1 MSYFLTIAASDTS
14 GGAGVYQ
21 DLKVAQYY
29 GFWGLSALTA
39 ITSQDFNNVYSVTP
53 LEKEVFEKQLQCLLK
68 SFKPDCIKIGLVPN
82 IEILDIIY
90 HYLQKIETYV
100 VLDPVFQSSSG
111 FDFID
116 DSYIAL
122 LKKSLSDCVSVITP
136 NSNELAMLIGEKNLD
151 YKRAIEAAKMIVKQ
165 YNCDLYVKGGH
176 FSGNLIQEA
185 YISKNDCHGFE
196 YARRH
201 WAYSHGTGCAFSSA
215 LAINRVLHTD
225 IKKVLQ
231 ESHYYVNEF
240 YEALNKV

>member
-1 MSYFLTIAASDTS
+1 
-14 GGAGVYQ
+14 
-21 DLKVAQYY
+21 
-29 GFWGLSALTA
+29 
-39 ITSQDFNNVYSVTP
+39 
-53 LEKEVFEKQLQCLLK
+53 
-68 SFKPDCIKIGLVPN
+68 
-82 IEILDIIY
+82 
-90 HYLQKIETYV
+90 
-100 VLDPVFQSSSG
+100 
-111 FDFID
+111 
-116 DSYIAL
+116 
-122 LKKSLSDCVSVITP
+122 
-136 NSNELAMLIGEKNLD
+136 
-151 YKRAIEAAKMIVKQ
+151 EAAKMIVKQ